1 MATYRQLVPRA
12 TQEALVMIARIRRFT
27 LAALALTT
35 LAAPSMGAQV
45 GATPATVVQH
55 QAAPAGPTVDRA
67 AVGAR
72 SAAQRP
78 ASLDDAEAAMQR
90 RLGLGQARA
99 LMIVGF
105 GAVIVGLLIGEDVG
119 TLIAVAG
126 AAVGLYGLYHYL
138 K

>member
-1 MATYRQLVPRA
+1 
-12 TQEALVMIARIRRFT
+12 MIARIRRFA
-27 LAALALTT
+27 LAALAVTAFT
-35 LAAPSMGAQV
+35 APSAGAQ
-45 GATPATVVQH
+45 ASPIPAGETQ
-55 QAAPAGPTVDRA
+55 QRIAPAGPTIDRA

-72 SAAQRP
+72 SRTAHP
-78 ASLDDAEAAMQR
+78 ATLDEMEAAMQQ
-90 RLGLGQARA
+90 RLGLGRARA

-105 GAVIVGLLIGEDVG
+105 GAVIVGLLIGDDVG

>member
-1 MATYRQLVPRA
+1 MATYSQLVARA
-12 TQEALVMIARIRRFT
+12 PLEALVMIARIRRFA
-27 LAALALTT
+27 LAALAVTA
-35 LAAPSMGAQV
+35 LAAPSAGGQASP
-45 GATPATVVQH
+45 TPTAGTNHRV
-55 QAAPAGPTVDRA
+55 APAGPTVDRA
-67 AVGAR
+67 AVGVR
-72 SAAQRP
+72 PLAQQP
-78 ASLDDAEAAMQR
+78 SSLDETDAAMQA

-105 GAVIVGLLIGEDVG
+105 GAVIIGLLVGDDVG

>member
-1 MATYRQLVPRA
+1 V
-12 TQEALVMIARIRRFT
+12 
-27 LAALALTT
+27 
-35 LAAPSMGAQV
+35 APAS
-45 GATPATVVQH
+45 TVQP
-55 QAAPAGPTVDRA
+55 QAAPAGPTLDRA
-67 AVGAR
+67 TVGAR
-72 SAAQRP
+72 SVAQQA

-105 GAVIVGLLIGEDVG
+105 AAVIVGLLVEGDVG
-119 TLIAVAG
+119 TLIAIAG

>member
-1 MATYRQLVPRA
+1 
-12 TQEALVMIARIRRFT
+12 MIARIRRF
-27 LAALALTT
+27 ALAGLAVTFGA
-35 LAAPSMGAQV
+35 LVAAPAGAQQAV
-45 GATPATVVQH
+45 STPAGTVQH
-55 QAAPAGPTVDRA
+55 QVAPAGPTIDRA

-72 SAAQRP
+72 ANAQTP
-78 ASLDDAEAAMQR
+78 ANLDEAQAAMQQ

-105 GAVIVGLLIGEDVG
+105 GAVVVGLLIGDDVG

>member
-1 MATYRQLVPRA
+1 
-12 TQEALVMIARIRRFT
+12 MIARIRRFA
-27 LAALALTT
+27 LAALALMA
-35 LAAPSMGAQV
+35 LVAPSAGAQMAAPASSA
-45 GATPATVVQH
+45 VQ
-55 QAAPAGPTVDRA
+55 QPTPAGPTIDRA

-72 SAAQRP
+72 AAARQP
-78 ASLDDAEAAMQR
+78 ATLGEAEAAMQQ
-90 RLGLGQARA
+90 RLGLGRARA

-105 GAVIVGLLIGEDVG
+105 GAVVVGLLIADDVG

>member
-1 MATYRQLVPRA
+1 V
-12 TQEALVMIARIRRFT
+12 EALVMIARIRRF
-27 LAALALTT
+27 ALAGMAFTAF
-35 LAAPSMGAQV
+35 AAPSAEAQV
-45 GATPATVVQH
+45 AATPASRMQH
-55 QAAPAGPTVDRA
+55 QAAPAGPTLDRA

-72 SAAQRP
+72 PLAQQP
-78 ASLDDAEAAMQR
+78 ASLDEAEAAMQS
-90 RLGLGQARA
+90 RLGLGRARA

-105 GAVIVGLLIGEDVG
+105 GAVIVGLLIGDDVG

>member
-1 MATYRQLVPRA
+1 
-12 TQEALVMIARIRRFT
+12 MIARIRRFA
-27 LAALALTT
+27 LAGLALT
-35 LAAPSMGAQV
+35 LGAAAAPSAGAQ
-45 GATPATVVQH
+45 ANPSPAPEVTAPQ

-67 AVGAR
+67 VAGAR
-72 SAAQRP
+72 AQTQRTGT
-78 ASLDDAEAAMQR
+78 LDEAEAALQQ

-105 GAVIVGLLIGEDVG
+105 GAVVVGLLIGDDVG